1 MKTSHLCI
9 LSMAAAVLACS
20 DPSGP
25 VAPQLP
31 PSKILNGL
39 SLNVGAAISAVG
51 DTLDLS
57 AVAISLSGDTI
68 AIPPGE
74 LEWGV
79 SDASMLHVNQDGRVH
94 ILKASDGNIVYPWAR
109 WTSYGITAADSAY
122 VVITPT
128 REPVAKLKIRPQG
141 DSIKTALPESGA
153 CCGVSIF
160 ALNVAGDSLG
170 LIRAPLLGDGSLSQ
184 MELIISYMGPA
195 FASLGF
201 GQYLVGVRK
210 LGPFWLHTEALV
222 YGTLLRDSIQ
232 MLGVYPSNAMV
243 AIKPDPITSEISSVT
258 NGHSK
263 VIQPCGAIMF
273 QNQMASPIEIIFED
287 TTMVSGCVPGDPT
300 GNIPSIP
307 RFGHAE
313 RKIPAGTVRWTARIK
328 DSPPSSPTVSGT
340 VITKELE

>member
-1 MKTSHLCI
+1 MKISNLCI
-9 LSMAAAVLACS
+9 LSMAAAVLGCS

-25 VAPQLP
+25 VPPNLP
-31 PSKILNGL
+31 PSQVLSAL
-39 SLNVGAAISAVG
+39 SLNVGAAVVAVG

-68 AIPPGE
+68 AIPPEE

-79 SDASMLHVNQDGRVH
+79 SDASKLHVDQDGRVQM
-94 ILKASDGNIVYPWAR
+94 LKASDGDIVYPWAR
-109 WTSYGITAADSAY
+109 WTSYGITAADSVY

-128 REPVAKLKIRPQG
+128 SEPVASLQIRPVG
-141 DSIKTALPESGA
+141 DSIKTALPENGA

-160 ALNVAGDSLG
+160 ARNVAGDSLG
-170 LIRAPLLGDGSLSQ
+170 LIRAPLLGDGSLTD
-184 MELIISYMGPA
+184 MELIISYIGPLG
-195 FASLGF
+195 ASFGL

-232 MLGVYPSNAMV
+232 MLGVYPSNASV
-243 AIKPDPITSEISSVT
+243 TIQPDPVTSEISSVS

-263 VIQPCGAIMF
+263 VVQPCGAIRF
-273 QNQMASPIEIIFED
+273 TNRMAEPIEIIFED

-307 RFGHAE
+307 RLGSVE

-328 DSPPSSPTVSGT
+328 DSHPSSPTVSGT